1 MFGDL
6 SLHFCV
12 QFVHFSV
19 EDRLDAP
26 RSIQHVLLLAF
37 ELGSLLLRQVLVDLV
52 DVASGNLARL
62 SQVLHGLRL
71 NIFED
76 GDGLEL
82 EDVLDCQRIEVHIE
96 VLEESVLNEEVDC
109 LHVRQVENSERH
121 GGSLDSVPQQQV
133 LEALVKRVLAGSVL
147 QQNLEGVEHDLHEA
161 GELLLAE
168 LLLDCEIAVQV
179 RVLLND
185 SRGARVRQVLAHL
198 EQTLLLQPLVAERTA
213 VSLLLGTAERSASFF
228 RHLPVEEKTAL
239 SLFHFFLF

>member
-109 LHVRQVENSERH
+109 LHVR
-121 GGSLDSVPQQQV
+121 
-133 LEALVKRVLAGSVL
+133 
-147 QQNLEGVEHDLHEA
+147 
-161 GELLLAE
+161 
-168 LLLDCEIAVQV
+168 
-179 RVLLND
+179 
-185 SRGARVRQVLAHL
+185 
-198 EQTLLLQPLVAERTA
+198 
-213 VSLLLGTAERSASFF
+213 
-228 RHLPVEEKTAL
+228 
-239 SLFHFFLF
+239 